1 MSWFKNMKIGTK
13 LILSFTIVSLF
24 IFTAGI
30 FGIINVKKV
39 GLAGDKILYEQVP
52 IADCSMEAMIALISA
67 RDLAGEY
74 LLENDVN
81 KLDDIEA
88 EFNEIVTDFDKY
100 LDAIVKGSNTDNLK
114 VIATTNKLIIDKI
127 NRAQELHG
135 KMEENAREMMMHHA
149 MALREQNV
157 TLSDNEKEAREHM
170 EVLDEASVQA
180 DLTLDEIETLAADSM
195 DAAMVVADKAQ
206 SSATLTLILVSVV
219 GFLAGLGLGTI
230 ISRSI
235 KSAISKMVEGIN
247 KLAQKDLTFKVDIDA
262 KDEIGLM
269 AAELNQAVSQLHET
283 LTIVSTNTEQLAS
296 AATEVSS
303 SSEELSAGS
312 KEQTNQ
318 TAQVSTAIEEMTAT
332 IVETSKNT
340 TEAAERSKG
349 AAAKSQEGSRLADDT
364 SRGMEEIV
372 QASSQTL
379 QNIKNLAE
387 KATAIGEIIKVIDD
401 IADQTNLLAL
411 NAAIEAAR
419 AGEQGRGFAVV
430 ADEVRKLAERTTKAT
445 KEVADTIKGIQ
456 TDVSIANNQME
467 ESGATVNKGKQL
479 VVQTTASLNE
489 IFTAIEGVQEMMRQI
504 ATASEQQ
511 SAAAE
516 QISKSVENV
525 DRISKESSTG
535 AEQAATAAEQLNRQT
550 EELRKLVG
558 EFKLANTASVGR

>member
-1 MSWFKNMKIGTK
+1 MAWFKNMKISTK
-13 LILSFTIVSLF
+13 LILSFTVVSLF
-24 IFTAGI
+24 IFAAGI

-39 GLAGDKILYEQVP
+39 GSAGDRILDEHVP
-52 IADCSMEAMIALISA
+52 VADCAMEAIIALVSA
-67 RDLAGEY
+67 RDVMGEY
-74 LLENDVN
+74 LLQNDLS
-81 KLDDIEA
+81 KLPDIEK
-88 EFNEIVTDFDKY
+88 EFNQYVADFDMY
-100 LDAIVKGSNTDNLK
+100 VEAIKSGSNKDGLK
-114 VIATTNKLIIDKI
+114 VIATKNQLLVARIDE
-127 NRAQELHG
+127 AQEIHS
-135 KMEENAREMMMHHA
+135 KMEEAAREMMKHHA
-149 MALREQNV
+149 LALAEQNV
-157 TLSDNEKEAREHM
+157 TLSENEKEARIHM
-170 EVLDEASVQA
+170 AELDEASGLA
-180 DLTLDEIETLAADSM
+180 DSKMGEIEKLAADSM
-195 DAAMVVADKAQ
+195 DAAMAMADQAQ
-206 SSATLTLILVSVV
+206 SSATFILILVSVI
-219 GFLAGLGLGTI
+219 GFLAGLGLGTV

-235 KSAISKMVEGIN
+235 KSAITKMVEGIN
-247 KLAQKDLTFKVDIDA
+247 KLAQKDLTFKVKVDS
-262 KDEIGLM
+262 KDEIGQM
-269 AAELNQAVSQLHET
+269 AVELNKAVEQLHET

-303 SSEELSAGS
+303 SSEQLSAGS

-340 TEAAERSKG
+340 GEAADRSKQ
-349 AAAKSQEGSRLADDT
+349 AATKSQEGSRLADDT

-379 QNIKNLAE
+379 DNIKNLAE

-456 TDVSIANNQME
+456 SDVSIANNQME
-467 ESGATVNKGKQL
+467 ESGATVDKGKQL

-489 IFTAIEGVQEMMRQI
+489 IFAAIESVQEMMRQI
-504 ATASEQQ
+504 ATASEEQ

-558 EFKLANTASVGR
+558 EFKLAGTARVGH

>member
-1 MSWFKNMKIGTK
+1 MTWFKNMKISTK
-13 LILSFTIVSLF
+13 LILSFTVVSLF
-24 IFTAGI
+24 IFMAGI
-30 FGIINVKKV
+30 FGIVNVKKV
-39 GLAGDKILYEQVP
+39 GSAGDKILDEQVP
-52 IADCSMEAMIALISA
+52 LADCSMEAMIALISA
-67 RDLAGEY
+67 RDIMGTY

-81 KLDDIEA
+81 KLDEIEA
-88 EFNEIVTDFDKY
+88 EFNEVVADFDKY
-100 LDAIVKGSNTDNLK
+100 LGAIINGSNTDDLK
-114 VIATTNKLIIDKI
+114 VVATTNSLIIDKI
-127 NRAQELHG
+127 KQAQELHG
-135 KMEENAREMMMHHA
+135 KMEESAREMMMHHA
-149 MALREQNV
+149 MALKEQNV
-157 TLSDNEKEAREHM
+157 TISDNEKEARVHM
-170 EVLDEASVQA
+170 LAADEVSGQT
-180 DLTLDEIETLAADSM
+180 DLMMDEIERLTADSM
-195 DAAMVVADKAQ
+195 DAAMAVADQAQ
-206 SSATLTLILVSVV
+206 SSATFTLILVSVI
-219 GFLAGLGLGTI
+219 GFLAGIGLGTV

-235 KSAISKMVEGIN
+235 KSAISRMVDGIN
-247 KLAQKDLTFKVDIDA
+247 RLAQKDLTFKVDIDA

-269 AAELNQAVSQLHET
+269 ALELNKAVGQLHET

-303 SSEELSAGS
+303 SSEQLSAGS

-340 TEAAERSKG
+340 AEAADRSKQ
-349 AAAKSQEGSRLADDT
+349 AATKSQEGSRLADDT

-379 QNIKNLAE
+379 DNIKNLAE

-467 ESGATVNKGKQL
+467 ESGATVDKGKQL

-489 IFTAIEGVQEMMRQI
+489 IFAAIESVQEMMRQI
-504 ATASEQQ
+504 ATASEEQ

-558 EFKLANTASVGR
+558 EFRLTNTASVGR